1 MATSFA
7 FPTAPRNS
15 ARSGPGFPLGSGNHP
30 AIHDERDEGAHVA
43 ALADE
48 RRAEDRAKDL
58 TSFRIAARRRYWS
71 TLLLAIVLLV
81 GRQFGITTVDLPTV
95 AGLGLIAAALNFALT
110 ALALSGNNYRSWLR
124 YVFVLL
130 DTALVSVVVFVFGA
144 PVLVLTY
151 LMAIV
156 PYSFDHGRATG
167 YVAALASAGGFLGA
181 SLAFANLHPD
191 VAAPFSH
198 VVLATVLLLVVS
210 QQIVPL
216 PSRLIRRV
224 RQTRAHMN
232 AAEHGD
238 LLARA
243 DARHNDELGF
253 LERSFNNM
261 LTELGALIAMVQS
274 EADEL
279 AAVAEQLTGASS
291 TLQARAAD
299 VASTSRSLSEELA
312 EQRLGVESGAQSSR
326 QARDAAESA
335 KQRADATAMD
345 AHTLDEAAE
354 TSRLAIE
361 RAATTLVQVGEGVST
376 AAGQV
381 RLLEPA
387 SERVGEFVMTVS
399 RIARQTNLL
408 ALNAAIEASRAG
420 EHGYGF
426 AVVAEEIRKLAGES
440 AQAAKAIAATVQHVR
455 DDIAGAVD
463 AMEGTAREVAGAGG
477 IAREATQALSSMVEG
492 IARIADR
499 SQQAAVLAR
508 TQASLAASV
517 AGAFETV
524 DEVAERASH
533 GAQRAAESAAGQRAS
548 IQELSRSAEQLAE
561 TADRLRGAVQRYRVE
576 QRVAV
581 AATMEEW

>member
-7 FPTAPRNS
+7 FPAAPRNS
-15 ARSGPGFPLGSGNHP
+15 AQSSAGWPPGSGNHP
-30 AIHDERDEGAHVA
+30 AIREPSSAIHEDDAI
-43 ALADE
+43 DTIS
-48 RRAEDRAKDL
+48 EDRAKDL
-58 TSFRIAARRRYWS
+58 TSFRSASKRRYW
-71 TLLLAIVLLV
+71 TTVLLGAVLLV
-81 GRQFGITTVDLPTV
+81 GVQFGVAQVALPII
-95 AGLGLIAAALNFALT
+95 AGLVLCAFALNFTLT
-110 ALALSGNNYRSWLR
+110 TAATSTLSYRSWFR
-124 YVFVLL
+124 YAFVVM

-151 LMAIV
+151 LLAIV

-167 YVAALASAGGFLGA
+167 YVTALLSAAGFVGA
-181 SLAFANLHPD
+181 SLAFANQHPQS
-191 VAAPFSH
+191 AAPLAH
-198 VVLATVLLLVVS
+198 VVLAAVLLLVVA

-224 RQTRAHMN
+224 RNARAHMN

-261 LTELGALIAMVQS
+261 LVELGALIATVQS

-291 TLQARAAD
+291 TLQARAGD

-312 EQRLGVESGAQSSR
+312 EQRRGVESGAQASR

-335 KQRADATAMD
+335 KQRAEATAMD
-345 AHTLDEAAE
+345 AHTLDQAAE

-361 RAATTLVQVGEGVST
+361 RAATTLVHVGEGVST

-387 SERVGEFVMTVS
+387 SERVGDFVMTVS

-455 DDIAGAVD
+455 DDIAVAVD
-463 AMEGTAREVAGAGG
+463 AMEGTAREVAGASG
-477 IAREATQALSSMVEG
+477 IAREATQALSSMVDG
-492 IARIADR
+492 IGRIADR

-524 DEVAERASH
+524 DEVAERALH
-533 GAQRAAESAAGQRAS
+533 GAQRAAESAAGQRTS

-561 TADRLRGAVQRYRVE
+561 TADRLRGAVQRYRVA
-576 QRVAV
+576 QREPENVASM
-581 AATMEEW
+581 ADW

>member
-7 FPTAPRNS
+7 FPAAPRNS
-15 ARSGPGFPLGSGNHP
+15 AQSSAGWPPGSGNHP
-30 AIHDERDEGAHVA
+30 AIREPSNAIHEDDAI
-43 ALADE
+43 DTIS
-48 RRAEDRAKDL
+48 EDRAKDL
-58 TSFRIAARRRYWS
+58 TSFRSASKRRYW
-71 TLLLAIVLLV
+71 TTVLLGAVLLV
-81 GRQFGITTVDLPTV
+81 GVQFGVAQVALPII
-95 AGLGLIAAALNFALT
+95 AGLLLFAFALNFTLT
-110 ALALSGNNYRSWLR
+110 TAATSTLSYRSWFR
-124 YVFVLL
+124 YAFVVM

-151 LMAIV
+151 LLAIV

-167 YVAALASAGGFLGA
+167 YVTALLSAAGFVGA
-181 SLAFANLHPD
+181 SLAFANQHPQS
-191 VAAPFSH
+191 AAPLAH
-198 VVLATVLLLVVS
+198 VVLAAVLLLVVA

-224 RQTRAHMN
+224 RNARAHMN

-261 LTELGALIAMVQS
+261 LVELGALIATVQS

-291 TLQARAAD
+291 TLQARAGD

-312 EQRLGVESGAQSSR
+312 EQRRGVESGAQASR

-335 KQRADATAMD
+335 KQRAEATAMD
-345 AHTLDEAAE
+345 AHTLDQAAE

-361 RAATTLVQVGEGVST
+361 RAATTLVHVGEGVST

-387 SERVGEFVMTVS
+387 SERVGDFVMTVS

-455 DDIAGAVD
+455 DDIAVAVD
-463 AMEGTAREVAGAGG
+463 AMEGTAREVAGASG
-477 IAREATQALSSMVEG
+477 IAREATQALSSMVDG
-492 IARIADR
+492 IGRIADR

-524 DEVAERASH
+524 DEVAERALH
-533 GAQRAAESAAGQRAS
+533 GAQRAAESAAGQRTS

-561 TADRLRGAVQRYRVE
+561 TADRLRGAVQRYRVA
-576 QRVAV
+576 QREPENVASM
-581 AATMEEW
+581 ADW

>member
-7 FPTAPRNS
+7 FPAAPRNS
-15 ARSGPGFPLGSGNHP
+15 ARSGAGFPPGSGNH
-30 AIHDERDEGAHVA
+30 AAVRESEHADVA
-43 ALADE
+43 LDAVS
-48 RRAEDRAKDL
+48 EDRAKDL
-58 TSFRIAARRRYWS
+58 TSFRIASKRRYW
-71 TLLLAIVLLV
+71 TTVLLAAVLLV
-81 GRQFGITTVDLPTV
+81 GVQFGVAQVSPPMI
-95 AGLGLIAAALNFALT
+95 AGLVLLAVALNFAIT
-110 ALALSGNNYRSWLR
+110 AAITSTLHYRSWFR
-124 YVFVLL
+124 YAFVLM
-130 DTALVSVVVFVFGA
+130 DTALVSVVVFIFGA

-151 LMAIV
+151 LLAIV

-167 YVAALASAGGFLGA
+167 YATALLSATGFVGA
-181 SLAFANLHPD
+181 SLAFAHQHPQSAPPLAH
-191 VAAPFSH
+191 VILAA
-198 VVLATVLLLVVS
+198 VLLLVVA
-210 QQIVPL
+210 QQVVPL

-224 RQTRAHMN
+224 RNTRVHMN

-238 LLARA
+238 LLVRA
-243 DARHNDELGF
+243 DARHDDELGF

-261 LTELGALIAMVQS
+261 LTELGALIATVQS

-291 TLQARAAD
+291 TLNARAAD

-312 EQRLGVESGAQSSR
+312 EQRRGVENGAHASR

-361 RAATTLVQVGEGVST
+361 RAATTLVHVGEGVSA

-492 IARIADR
+492 IGRIADR

-533 GAQRAAESAAGQRAS
+533 GAQRAAESAAGQRTS
-548 IQELSRSAEQLAE
+548 IHELSRSAVQLAE
-561 TADRLRGAVQRYRVE
+561 TADRLRGAVQRYHVA
-576 QRVAV
+576 QREPVVNTGMAD
-581 AATMEEW
+581 WD

>member
-7 FPTAPRNS
+7 FPAEPRNS
-15 ARSGPGFPLGSGNHP
+15 IRSGAGFPPGSGNHA
-30 AIHDERDEGAHVA
+30 AIREPDRADDGAIDS
-43 ALADE
+43 LS
-48 RRAEDRAKDL
+48 EDRSKDL
-58 TSFRIAARRRYWS
+58 TAFRIASKRRYW
-71 TLLLAIVLLV
+71 TTALLAVVLLIGVQFGIAQVAPTMIAGLVLLAI
-81 GRQFGITTVDLPTV
+81 
-95 AGLGLIAAALNFALT
+95 ALNYIVTT
-110 ALALSGNNYRSWLR
+110 AATSALSYRSWFR
-124 YVFVLL
+124 YAFVLM
-130 DTALVSVVVFVFGA
+130 DTALISVVVFVFGA
-144 PVLVLTY
+144 PVLVLAY
-151 LMAIV
+151 LLAIV
-156 PYSFDHGRATG
+156 PYSFDHGRSTG
-167 YVAALASAGGFLGA
+167 YITALLSAVGFVGA
-181 SLAFANLHPD
+181 SVAFANQHPQS
-191 VAAPFSH
+191 AAPFAQ
-198 VVLATVLLLVVS
+198 VLLAAALLLVVA
-210 QQIVPL
+210 QQVVPL

-224 RQTRAHMN
+224 RNARVHMN

-261 LTELGALIAMVQS
+261 LTELGALIATVQS

-291 TLQARAAD
+291 TLYARAAD

-312 EQRLGVESGAQSSR
+312 EQRRGVESGAHASR

-345 AHTLDEAAE
+345 AHTLDQAAE

-361 RAATTLVQVGEGVST
+361 RAATTLVHVGEGVSA

-492 IARIADR
+492 IGRIADR
-499 SQQAAVLAR
+499 SEQAAVLAR

-533 GAQRAAESAAGQRAS
+533 GAHRAAESAAGQRTS
-548 IQELSRSAEQLAE
+548 IQELSRSAEQLGG
-561 TADRLRGAVQRYRVE
+561 TAARLRGAVQRYRVAQQE
-576 QRVAV
+576 PVATV
-581 AATMEEW
+581 TIPDWD

>member
-1 MATSFA
+1 VATSFA
-7 FPTAPRNS
+7 FPAGPRNS
-15 ARSGPGFPLGSGNHP
+15 ARSGSSLPPGSGNHAAIRESDHP
-30 AIHDERDEGAHVA
+30 ADTA
-43 ALADE
+43 AIDSIS
-48 RRAEDRAKDL
+48 EDRAKDL
-58 TSFRIAARRRYWS
+58 TSFRIAAKRRYW
-71 TLLLAIVLLV
+71 TTVLLAAVLLV
-81 GRQFGITTVDLPTV
+81 GVQTGVAQVSPTTT
-95 AGLGLIAAALNFALT
+95 AGLVLLAFALNYTLTTAATSAL
-110 ALALSGNNYRSWLR
+110 NYRSWFR
-124 YVFVLL
+124 YTFVVL
-130 DTALVSVVVFVFGA
+130 DTSLVSVVVFVFGA

-151 LMAIV
+151 LLAIV

-167 YVAALASAGGFLGA
+167 YVTALLSATGFVGA
-181 SLAFANLHPD
+181 SLAFANQHPQS
-191 VAAPFSH
+191 AAPIAH
-198 VVLATVLLLVVS
+198 VILAAVLLLVVA
-210 QQIVPL
+210 QQVVPL

-224 RQTRAHMN
+224 RNARAHMN

-291 TLQARAAD
+291 TLHARAAD

-312 EQRLGVESGAQSSR
+312 EQRRGVESGAHASR

-361 RAATTLVQVGEGVST
+361 RAATTLVHVGEGVSA

-387 SERVGEFVMTVS
+387 SERVGDFVMTVS

-455 DDIAGAVD
+455 DDIAVAVD
-463 AMEGTAREVAGAGG
+463 AMEGTAREVAGASG
-477 IAREATQALSSMVEG
+477 IAREATQALSSMVDG
-492 IARIADR
+492 IGRIADR

-533 GAQRAAESAAGQRAS
+533 GAQRAAESAAGQRTS

-561 TADRLRGAVQRYRVE
+561 TADRLRGAVLRYRVA
-576 QRVAV
+576 QREPDAV
-581 AATMEEW
+581 VNMTDW

>member
-1 MATSFA
+1 M
-7 FPTAPRNS
+7 
-15 ARSGPGFPLGSGNHP
+15 
-30 AIHDERDEGAHVA
+30 
-43 ALADE
+43 
-48 RRAEDRAKDL
+48 
-58 TSFRIAARRRYWS
+58 
-71 TLLLAIVLLV
+71 LLAVVLLV
-81 GRQFGITTVDLPTV
+81 GRWFGIANVELPTV
-95 AGLGLIAAALNFALT
+95 ALLGAAAAAINFALT
-110 ALALSGNNYRSWLR
+110 SLALSRSNHHTWLR
-124 YVFVLL
+124 YLFVLL
-130 DTALVSVVVFVFGA
+130 DTSLVSVVVLVFGA

-167 YVAALASAGGFLGA
+167 YVAAIASAAGFFGA
-181 SLAFANLHPD
+181 SLLFAQMHPAQ
-191 VAAPFSH
+191 AAPFAQI
-198 VVLATVLLLVVS
+198 VLATVLLLVVA

-224 RQTRAHMN
+224 RQARIRMN

-261 LTELGALIAMVQS
+261 LTELGALIATVQR

-291 TLQARAAD
+291 TLHARAAD

-312 EQRLGVESGAQSSR
+312 EQRRGVENGAHSSR
-326 QARDAAESA
+326 QARDAAEAA

-361 RAATTLVQVGEGVST
+361 RAATTLVHVGEGVST

-387 SERVGEFVMTVS
+387 SERVGEFVATVS

-477 IAREATQALSSMVEG
+477 IARKATQALSSMVDG

-508 TQASLAASV
+508 TQASLAGSV
-517 AGAFETV
+517 ASAFETV
-524 DEVAERASH
+524 DEVAERASY

-576 QRVAV
+576 QAV
-581 AATMEEW
+581 APVSAHDEW

>member
-1 MATSFA
+1 M
-7 FPTAPRNS
+7 R
-15 ARSGPGFPLGSGNHP
+15 
-30 AIHDERDEGAHVA
+30 DERHEDAVDS
-43 ALADE
+43 LADNALVHDA
-48 RRAEDRAKDL
+48 RAEDRAKDL

-71 TLLLAIVLLV
+71 TALLAVALLV
-81 GRQFGITTVDLPTV
+81 RRWFGIATVELPTV
-95 AGLGLIAAALNFALT
+95 AVLALVAVALNFSLT
-110 ALALSGNNYRSWLR
+110 TIALSRNNYRSWLR

-167 YVAALASAGGFLGA
+167 YVAAITSAAGFFGA
-181 SLAFANLHPD
+181 SLAFAAMHPEQ
-191 VAAPFSH
+191 AAPFAH
-198 VVLATVLLLVVS
+198 VVLATVLLLVVA

-232 AAEHGD
+232 AAENGD

-261 LTELGALIAMVQS
+261 LTELGALIATVQS

-312 EQRLGVESGAQSSR
+312 EQRRGVENGAHSSR

-345 AHTLDEAAE
+345 AHTLDQAAE

-361 RAATTLVQVGEGVST
+361 RAATTLVHVGEGVSA

-455 DDIAGAVD
+455 YDIAGAVD

-492 IARIADR
+492 IGRIADR

-533 GAQRAAESAAGQRAS
+533 GAQRAAESAAGQRTS

-576 QRVAV
+576 QRAVAV
-581 AATMEEW
+581 ASMDEW